1 MLVVTSRHAL
11 CNKKVVALCRDH
23 FVKKQKKKLS
33 LFVINLVQTVGEH
46 EDPILAIIL
55 ANDNK
60 SNKSNNVHE
69 NITGFWSAKNE
80 CILMSHECKVVK
92 QCKLQIARA
101 RFKIWSVLT
110 FFDVFSYTLLTSTY
124 MISLAIWCN
133 KHL

>member
-1 MLVVTSRHAL
+1 MLVVASRHAL

-60 SNKSNNVHE
+60 SNKSKNVHE
-69 NITGFWSAKNE
+69 NITGF
-80 CILMSHECKVVK
+80 
-92 QCKLQIARA
+92 
-101 RFKIWSVLT
+101 
-110 FFDVFSYTLLTSTY
+110 
-124 MISLAIWCN
+124 
-133 KHL
+133 